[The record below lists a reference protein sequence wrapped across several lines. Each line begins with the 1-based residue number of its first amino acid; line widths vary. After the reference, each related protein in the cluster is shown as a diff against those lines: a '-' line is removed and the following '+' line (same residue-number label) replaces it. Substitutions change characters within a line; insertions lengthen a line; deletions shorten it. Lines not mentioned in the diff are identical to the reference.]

1 MEQLFLPEY
10 LYLLYWLVL
19 VEGQPSAVG
28 CTDPSACNYDAD
40 ANVDDGSCCSCDVPA
55 AHCGPGTHWDATL
68 SACVSNIP
76 SAEVAENCT
85 LMSLQELTEG
95 YLNLLDIVAH
105 QDSLLAIYQDGGNPS
120 NGVGTTDN
128 WTCGDPLPYQ
138 GYDYATVQIGDQCWF
153 AENLRNTAYSTG
165 DPIPGELNGTEWQ
178 TAQGAQSTYEEL
190 SLSEVLTG
198 RLYNL
203 HAVIDPRNLCPAGW
217 HVPSLAE
224 FNDLLDPAEVAE
236 LKSTSGW
243 TGEENSGTSGFN
255 ALPGGRRDFWG
266 NWYDAG
272 NLGVWWTS
280 TPEADGHALLAPRG
294 WTILCFFPA
303 QHPPE
308 RLLRPLRERLTS

>member
-1 MEQLFLPEY
+1 M
-10 LYLLYWLVL
+10 
-19 VEGQPSAVG
+19 
-28 CTDPSACNYDAD
+28 
-40 ANVDDGSCCSCDVPA
+40 
-55 AHCGPGTHWDATL
+55 
-68 SACVSNIP
+68 
-76 SAEVAENCT
+76 
-85 LMSLQELTEG
+85 
-95 YLNLLDIVAH
+95 
-105 QDSLLAIYQDGGNPS
+105 
-120 NGVGTTDN
+120 
-128 WTCGDPLPYQ
+128 
-138 GYDYATVQIGDQCWF
+138 
-153 AENLRNTAYSTG
+153 RNTAYSTG

-280 TPEADGHALLAPRG
+280 TPEADGHAS
-294 WTILCFFPA
+294 W
-303 QHPPE
+303 
-308 RLLRPLRERLTS
+308 RLEAGQSSASSQPNTLQNGFSVRCVKD